1 MLYIHICGNKNNNVI
16 SDRRFASLV
25 LFRFY
30 SILSWC
36 SAVGQL
42 TVPAGGF
49 IMEILWLAQEEVTSV
64 MDMSS
69 DMQVVERAFRQ
80 HGLGRV
86 QMPPKSYLYYTAYN
100 GDLRTMPAYLEEEN
114 ITGVKI
120 VNVHPGNPDRGL
132 PTVMALIVL
141 LSPET
146 GAPVAIMDGTYLTD
160 VRTGAAGGIAAKYL
174 ARKDSK
180 VIGLVGAGN
189 QAKTQL
195 EALCEAFE
203 PELVR
208 VTSRTKESSEKFI
221 REMADITPSEIRYEE
236 NVEKVC
242 DCDILVTTTPTRK
255 PIVKAQWIKDG
266 THINAIGADAVGKEE
281 LDPELLIRS
290 KVIVDDIVQ
299 ALHSGEV
306 NVPLSKHYISENDI
320 HAELGEVIVG
330 LKPGRTSDEEITIF
344 DSTGLA
350 IQDVASAH
358 LVYERAVS
366 KGLGKQ
372 VLMF

>member
-1 MLYIHICGNKNNNVI
+1 
-16 SDRRFASLV
+16 
-25 LFRFY
+25 
-30 SILSWC
+30 
-36 SAVGQL
+36 
-42 TVPAGGF
+42 
-49 IMEILWLAQEEVTSV
+49 MEILWLAQEEVTSV
-64 MDMSS
+64 IDMSS

-141 LSPET
+141 ISPET
-146 GAPVAIMDGTYLTD
+146 GAPMAIMDGTYLTD
-160 VRTGAAGGIAAKYL
+160 IRTGAAGGIAAKYL

-195 EALCEAFE
+195 KALCEVFE

-208 VTSRTKESSEKFI
+208 VTSRTKESSEQFI
-221 REMADITPSEIRYEE
+221 REMANITPCEIRYEE
-236 NVEKVC
+236 NIKKVC
-242 DCDILVTTTPTRK
+242 DCDILVTTTPSRK
-255 PIVKAQWIKDG
+255 PIVKAQWINEG

-290 KVIVDDIVQ
+290 KIIVDDVIQ

-330 LKPGRTSDEEITIF
+330 LKPGRTNDEEITIF

>member
-1 MLYIHICGNKNNNVI
+1 
-16 SDRRFASLV
+16 
-25 LFRFY
+25 
-30 SILSWC
+30 
-36 SAVGQL
+36 
-42 TVPAGGF
+42 
-49 IMEILWLAQEEVTSV
+49 MEVLWLTQEEVKSV
-64 MDMSS
+64 MDMHS
-69 DMQVVERAFRQ
+69 DMQVVERAFKQ
-80 HGLGRV
+80 HGLGKV

-100 GDLRTMPAYLEEEN
+100 GDLRTMPAYLEEED

-120 VNVHPGNPDRGL
+120 VNVHPGNPALGL

-141 LSPET
+141 ISPQT
-146 GAPVAIMDGTYLTD
+146 GAPIAIMDGTYLTD
-160 VRTGAAGGIAAKYL
+160 IRTGAAGGIAAKYL

-189 QAKTQL
+189 QARTQL
-195 EALCEAFE
+195 EALSEVFE
-203 PELVR
+203 PELVK
-208 VTSRTKESSEKFI
+208 VTSRTKESCEQFI
-221 REMADITPSEIRYEE
+221 REAADIISCEIRYEE
-236 NVEKVC
+236 TIENVC

-255 PIVKAQWIKDG
+255 PIVKAQWIKEG

-281 LDPELLIRS
+281 LDPELIIRS
-290 KVIVDDIVQ
+290 KIVVDDIVQ

-320 HAELGEVIVG
+320 HAQLGEVIVG
-330 LKPGRTSDEEITIF
+330 LKPGRTSEEEITIF

-358 LVYERAVS
+358 LVYQRALS

-372 VLMF
+372 VRMF

>member
-1 MLYIHICGNKNNNVI
+1 
-16 SDRRFASLV
+16 
-25 LFRFY
+25 
-30 SILSWC
+30 
-36 SAVGQL
+36 
-42 TVPAGGF
+42 
-49 IMEILWLAQEEVTSV
+49 MEVLWLTQEEVKSV
-64 MDMSS
+64 MDMHS

-80 HGLGRV
+80 HGLGKV

-100 GDLRTMPAYLEEEN
+100 GDLRTMPAYLEEED

-120 VNVHPGNPDRGL
+120 VNVHPGNPALGL

-141 LSPET
+141 ISPKT
-146 GAPVAIMDGTYLTD
+146 GAPIAIMDGTYLTD
-160 VRTGAAGGIAAKYL
+160 IRTGAAGGIAAKYL

-180 VIGLVGAGN
+180 VIGMVGAGN
-189 QAKTQL
+189 QARTQL
-195 EALCEAFE
+195 EALSEVFE
-203 PELVR
+203 PELVK
-208 VTSRTKESSEKFI
+208 VTSRTKESCEQFI
-221 REMADITPSEIRYEE
+221 REAADIISCEIRYEE
-236 NVEKVC
+236 TIENVC

-255 PIVKAQWIKDG
+255 PIVKAQWIKEG

-281 LDPELLIRS
+281 LDPELIIRS
-290 KVIVDDIVQ
+290 KIVVDDIVQ

-320 HAELGEVIVG
+320 HAQLGEVIVG
-330 LKPGRTSDEEITIF
+330 LKPGRTSEEEITIF

-358 LVYERAVS
+358 LVYQRALS

-372 VLMF
+372 VRMF

>member
-1 MLYIHICGNKNNNVI
+1 
-16 SDRRFASLV
+16 
-25 LFRFY
+25 
-30 SILSWC
+30 
-36 SAVGQL
+36 
-42 TVPAGGF
+42 
-49 IMEILWLAQEEVTSV
+49 MEVLWLAQDEVKSV
-64 MDMSS
+64 MDMRS
-69 DMQVVERAFRQ
+69 DMQVVESAFRQ
-80 HGLGRV
+80 HGLGKV

-100 GDLRTMPAYLEEEN
+100 GDLRTMPAYLEEED

-120 VNVHPGNPDRGL
+120 VNVHPGNPARGL

-141 LSPET
+141 ISPET

-160 VRTGAAGGIAAKYL
+160 IRTGAAGGIAAKYL

-180 VIGLVGAGN
+180 VIGMVGTGN

-195 EALCEAFE
+195 EALLEVFK

-208 VTSRTKESSEKFI
+208 ITSRTKESCNQFI
-221 REMADITPSEIRYEE
+221 QETANFVSCEVRYEE
-236 NVEKVC
+236 NIEEVC
-242 DCDILVTTTPTRK
+242 DCDILVTTTPSRK
-255 PIVKAQWIKDG
+255 PIVKAKWIKEG

-290 KVIVDDIVQ
+290 KIVVDDIVQ

-320 HAELGEVIVG
+320 HAQLGEVITG
-330 LKPGRTSDEEITIF
+330 SKPGRTSEDEITIF

-366 KGLGKQ
+366 KGLGRQ
-372 VLMF
+372 VRIF

>member
-1 MLYIHICGNKNNNVI
+1 
-16 SDRRFASLV
+16 
-25 LFRFY
+25 
-30 SILSWC
+30 
-36 SAVGQL
+36 
-42 TVPAGGF
+42 
-49 IMEILWLAQEEVTSV
+49 MEVLWLTQEEVKSV
-64 MDMSS
+64 MDMHS

-80 HGLGRV
+80 HGLGKV

-100 GDLRTMPAYLEEEN
+100 GDLRTMPAYLEEED

-120 VNVHPGNPDRGL
+120 VNVHPGNPALGL

-141 LSPET
+141 ISPQT
-146 GAPVAIMDGTYLTD
+146 GAPIAIMDGTYLTD
-160 VRTGAAGGIAAKYL
+160 IRTGAAGGIAVKYL

-180 VIGLVGAGN
+180 VIGMVGAGN
-189 QAKTQL
+189 QARTQL
-195 EALCEAFE
+195 EALSEVFE
-203 PELVR
+203 PELVK
-208 VTSRTKESSEKFI
+208 VTSRTKESCEQFI
-221 REMADITPSEIRYEE
+221 REAADIISCEIRYEE
-236 NVEKVC
+236 TIENVC

-255 PIVKAQWIKDG
+255 PIVKAQWIKEG

-281 LDPELLIRS
+281 LDPELIIRS
-290 KVIVDDIVQ
+290 KIVVDDIVQ

-320 HAELGEVIVG
+320 HAQLGEVIVG
-330 LKPGRTSDEEITIF
+330 LKPGRTSEEEITIF

-358 LVYERAVS
+358 LVYQRALS

-372 VLMF
+372 VRMF

>member
-1 MLYIHICGNKNNNVI
+1 
-16 SDRRFASLV
+16 
-25 LFRFY
+25 
-30 SILSWC
+30 
-36 SAVGQL
+36 
-42 TVPAGGF
+42 
-49 IMEILWLAQEEVTSV
+49 MEILWLAQEEVINV
-64 MDMSS
+64 IDMSS

-141 LSPET
+141 ISPET
-146 GAPVAIMDGTYLTD
+146 GVPVAIMDGTYLTD

-195 EALCEAFE
+195 KALCEVFE

-208 VTSRTKESSEKFI
+208 VTSRTKESSEQFI
-221 REMADITPSEIRYEE
+221 REMADTTPCEIHYEE
-236 NVEKVC
+236 NIEKVC
-242 DCDILVTTTPTRK
+242 NCDILVTTTPTRK
-255 PIVKAQWIKDG
+255 PIVKAQWIKEG

-290 KVIVDDIVQ
+290 KIIVDDIVQ

-372 VLMF
+372 VIMF

>member
-1 MLYIHICGNKNNNVI
+1 
-16 SDRRFASLV
+16 
-25 LFRFY
+25 
-30 SILSWC
+30 
-36 SAVGQL
+36 
-42 TVPAGGF
+42 
-49 IMEILWLAQEEVTSV
+49 
-64 MDMSS
+64 
-69 DMQVVERAFRQ
+69 
-80 HGLGRV
+80 
-86 QMPPKSYLYYTAYN
+86 
-100 GDLRTMPAYLEEEN
+100 MPAYLEEEN

-195 EALCEAFE
+195 EALCEVFE

>member
-1 MLYIHICGNKNNNVI
+1 
-16 SDRRFASLV
+16 
-25 LFRFY
+25 
-30 SILSWC
+30 
-36 SAVGQL
+36 
-42 TVPAGGF
+42 
-49 IMEILWLAQEEVTSV
+49 MEVLWLTQEEVKSV
-64 MDMSS
+64 MDMHS

-80 HGLGRV
+80 HGLGKV

-100 GDLRTMPAYLEEEN
+100 GDLRTMPAYLEEED

-120 VNVHPGNPDRGL
+120 VNVHPGNPALGL

-141 LSPET
+141 ISPQT
-146 GAPVAIMDGTYLTD
+146 GAPIAIMDGTYLTD
-160 VRTGAAGGIAAKYL
+160 IRTGAAGGIAVKYL

-180 VIGLVGAGN
+180 VIGMVGAGN
-189 QAKTQL
+189 QARTQL
-195 EALCEAFE
+195 EALSEVFE
-203 PELVR
+203 PELVK
-208 VTSRTKESSEKFI
+208 VTSRTKESCERFI
-221 REMADITPSEIRYEE
+221 REAADIISCEIRYEE
-236 NVEKVC
+236 TIENVC

-255 PIVKAQWIKDG
+255 PIVKAQWIKEG

-281 LDPELLIRS
+281 LDPELIIRS
-290 KVIVDDIVQ
+290 KIVVDDIVQ

-320 HAELGEVIVG
+320 HAQLGEVIVG
-330 LKPGRTSDEEITIF
+330 LKPGRTSEEEITIF

-358 LVYERAVS
+358 LVYQRALS

-372 VLMF
+372 VRMF

>member
-1 MLYIHICGNKNNNVI
+1 
-16 SDRRFASLV
+16 
-25 LFRFY
+25 
-30 SILSWC
+30 
-36 SAVGQL
+36 
-42 TVPAGGF
+42 
-49 IMEILWLAQEEVTSV
+49 MEILWLAQEEVTSV

-86 QMPPKSYLYYTAYN
+86 QMPPKSYLYYTEYN

-120 VNVHPGNPDRGL
+120 VNVHPGNPARGL

-141 LSPET
+141 ISPET

-180 VIGLVGAGN
+180 IIGLVGTGN

-195 EALCEAFE
+195 EALCEVFQ
-203 PELVR
+203 PELIR
-208 VTSRTKESSEKFI
+208 VTSRTKESSEQFI
-221 REMADITPSEIRYEE
+221 REMADITPCEIRYEE
-236 NVEKVC
+236 NIEKVC

-255 PIVKAQWIKDG
+255 PIVKAQWIKEG

-281 LDPELLIRS
+281 LDPELLLRS
-290 KVIVDDIVQ
+290 KIIVDDIVQ

>member
-1 MLYIHICGNKNNNVI
+1 
-16 SDRRFASLV
+16 
-25 LFRFY
+25 
-30 SILSWC
+30 
-36 SAVGQL
+36 
-42 TVPAGGF
+42 
-49 IMEILWLAQEEVTSV
+49 MEVLWLTQEEVKSV
-64 MDMSS
+64 IDMHS

-100 GDLRTMPAYLEEEN
+100 GDLRTMPAYLEEED

-120 VNVHPGNPDRGL
+120 VNVHPGNPARGL

-141 LSPET
+141 ISPET

-160 VRTGAAGGIAAKYL
+160 IRTGAAGGIAAKYL

-180 VIGLVGAGN
+180 IIGMVGAGN

-195 EALCEAFE
+195 EALCEVFE
-203 PELVR
+203 PELVKI
-208 VTSRTKESSEKFI
+208 TSRTKESCVGFI
-221 REMADITPSEIRYEE
+221 RDMKEVVPCEIQSKDKIEE
-236 NVEKVC
+236 VC
-242 DCDILVTTTPTRK
+242 DCDILVTTTPSRK
-255 PIVKAQWIKDG
+255 PIVKAQWVKEG

-290 KVIVDDIVQ
+290 KIVVDDIVQ

-320 HAELGEVIVG
+320 HAQLGEVIAG
-330 LKPGRTSDEEITIF
+330 LKPGRTSEEEITIF

-350 IQDVASAH
+350 IQDVATAH

-366 KGLGKQ
+366 QGLGRQ
-372 VLMF
+372 VMIF

>member
-1 MLYIHICGNKNNNVI
+1 MH
-16 SDRRFASLV
+16 
-25 LFRFY
+25 
-30 SILSWC
+30 
-36 SAVGQL
+36 
-42 TVPAGGF
+42 
-49 IMEILWLAQEEVTSV
+49 
-64 MDMSS
+64 S

-80 HGLGRV
+80 HGLGKV

-100 GDLRTMPAYLEEEN
+100 GDLRTMPAYLEEED

-120 VNVHPGNPDRGL
+120 VNVHPGNPALGL

-141 LSPET
+141 ISPQT
-146 GAPVAIMDGTYLTD
+146 GAPIAIMDGTYLTD
-160 VRTGAAGGIAAKYL
+160 IRTGAAGGIAAKYL

-180 VIGLVGAGN
+180 VIGMVGAGN
-189 QAKTQL
+189 QARTQL
-195 EALCEAFE
+195 EALSEVFE
-203 PELVR
+203 PELVK
-208 VTSRTKESSEKFI
+208 VTSRTKESCEQFI
-221 REMADITPSEIRYEE
+221 REAADIISCEIRYEE
-236 NVEKVC
+236 TIENVC

-255 PIVKAQWIKDG
+255 PIVKAQWIKEG

-281 LDPELLIRS
+281 LDPELIIRS
-290 KVIVDDIVQ
+290 KIVVDDIVQ

-320 HAELGEVIVG
+320 HAQLGEVIVG
-330 LKPGRTSDEEITIF
+330 LKPGRTSEEEITIF

-358 LVYERAVS
+358 LVYQRALS

-372 VLMF
+372 VRMF

>member
-1 MLYIHICGNKNNNVI
+1 MDV
-16 SDRRFASLV
+16 
-25 LFRFY
+25 
-30 SILSWC
+30 
-36 SAVGQL
+36 
-42 TVPAGGF
+42 
-49 IMEILWLAQEEVTSV
+49 LWLAQDEVKSV
-64 MDMSS
+64 IDMRS
-69 DMQVVERAFRQ
+69 DMQVVESAFRQ
-80 HGLGRV
+80 HGLGKV

-100 GDLRTMPAYLEEEN
+100 GDLRTMPAYLEEED

-120 VNVHPGNPDRGL
+120 VNVHPGNPARGL

-141 LSPET
+141 ISPET

-160 VRTGAAGGIAAKYL
+160 IRTGAAGGIAAKYL

-180 VIGLVGAGN
+180 VIGMVGTGN

-195 EALCEAFE
+195 EALFE
-203 PELVR
+203 VFKPELVR
-208 VTSRTKESSEKFI
+208 ITSRTKESCKQFI
-221 REMADITPSEIRYEE
+221 QEAANFVSCEVRYEE
-236 NVEKVC
+236 NIEKVC
-242 DCDILVTTTPTRK
+242 DCDILVTTTPSRK
-255 PIVKAQWIKDG
+255 PIIKAKWIKEG

-290 KVIVDDIVQ
+290 KIVVDDIVQ

-320 HAELGEVIVG
+320 HAQLGEVITG
-330 LKPGRTSDEEITIF
+330 SKPGRTSEDEITIF

-366 KGLGKQ
+366 KGLGRQ
-372 VLMF
+372 VRMF

>member
-1 MLYIHICGNKNNNVI
+1 
-16 SDRRFASLV
+16 
-25 LFRFY
+25 
-30 SILSWC
+30 
-36 SAVGQL
+36 
-42 TVPAGGF
+42 
-49 IMEILWLAQEEVTSV
+49 MEILWLAQEEVINV
-64 MDMSS
+64 IDMSS

-141 LSPET
+141 ISPET
-146 GAPVAIMDGTYLTD
+146 GVPVAIMDGTYLTD

-195 EALCEAFE
+195 KALCEVFE

-208 VTSRTKESSEKFI
+208 VTSSTKESSEQFI
-221 REMADITPSEIRYEE
+221 REMADTTPCEIRYEE
-236 NVEKVC
+236 NIEKVC
-242 DCDILVTTTPTRK
+242 NCDILVTTTPTRK
-255 PIVKAQWIKDG
+255 PIVKAQWIKEG

-290 KVIVDDIVQ
+290 KIIVDDIVQ

>member
-1 MLYIHICGNKNNNVI
+1 
-16 SDRRFASLV
+16 
-25 LFRFY
+25 
-30 SILSWC
+30 
-36 SAVGQL
+36 
-42 TVPAGGF
+42 
-49 IMEILWLAQEEVTSV
+49 MEVLWLAQEEVKSV
-64 MDMSS
+64 MDMHS

-132 PTVMALIVL
+132 PTVMALIIL
-141 LSPET
+141 ISPET

-160 VRTGAAGGIAAKYL
+160 IRTGAAGGIAAKYL

-195 EALCEAFE
+195 EALLEVFD
-203 PELVR
+203 PEMVKI
-208 VTSRTKESSEKFI
+208 TSRTEESCKQFI
-221 REMADITPSEIRYEE
+221 REMADITPCEIRYEKSI
-236 NVEKVC
+236 EKVC
-242 DCDILVTTTPTRK
+242 NCDILVTTTPTRK
-255 PIVKAQWIKDG
+255 PIVKAQWIKEG

-290 KVIVDDIVQ
+290 KIVVDDIVQ

-320 HAELGEVIVG
+320 HAQLGEVITG
-330 LKPGRTSDEEITIF
+330 LKPGRTSEEEITIF

-358 LVYERAVS
+358 LAYERAIS
-366 KGLGKQ
+366 RGLGRQ
-372 VLMF
+372 VRMF

>member
-1 MLYIHICGNKNNNVI
+1 
-16 SDRRFASLV
+16 
-25 LFRFY
+25 
-30 SILSWC
+30 
-36 SAVGQL
+36 
-42 TVPAGGF
+42 
-49 IMEILWLAQEEVTSV
+49 MEVLWLAQEEVKSV
-64 MDMSS
+64 MDMHS
-69 DMQVVERAFRQ
+69 DMQVVERAFKQ

-132 PTVMALIVL
+132 PTVMALIIL
-141 LSPET
+141 ISPET

-160 VRTGAAGGIAAKYL
+160 IRTGAAGGIAAKYL

-195 EALCEAFE
+195 EALLEVFD
-203 PELVR
+203 PEMVKI
-208 VTSRTKESSEKFI
+208 TSRTEESCKQFI
-221 REMADITPSEIRYEE
+221 GEMADITPCEIRYEKSI
-236 NVEKVC
+236 EKVC
-242 DCDILVTTTPTRK
+242 NCDILVTTTPTRK
-255 PIVKAQWIKDG
+255 PIVKAQWIKEG

-290 KVIVDDIVQ
+290 KIVVDDIVQ

-320 HAELGEVIVG
+320 HAQLGEVITG
-330 LKPGRTSDEEITIF
+330 LKPGRTSEEEITIF

-358 LVYERAVS
+358 LAYERAIS
-366 KGLGKQ
+366 RGLGRQ
-372 VLMF
+372 VRMF

>member
-1 MLYIHICGNKNNNVI
+1 
-16 SDRRFASLV
+16 
-25 LFRFY
+25 
-30 SILSWC
+30 
-36 SAVGQL
+36 
-42 TVPAGGF
+42 
-49 IMEILWLAQEEVTSV
+49 
-64 MDMSS
+64 
-69 DMQVVERAFRQ
+69 
-80 HGLGRV
+80 
-86 QMPPKSYLYYTAYN
+86 MPPKSYLYYTAYN

-120 VNVHPGNPDRGL
+120 VNVHPGNPARGL

-141 LSPET
+141 ISPET
-146 GAPVAIMDGTYLTD
+146 GAPIAVMDGTYLTD

-195 EALCEAFE
+195 EALCEIFE
-203 PELVR
+203 PGLVR
-208 VTSRTKESSEKFI
+208 VTSRTKESSEQLI
-221 REMADITPSEIRYEE
+221 REMAGITPCEIHYEDSI
-236 NVEKVC
+236 EKVC
-242 DCDILVTTTPTRK
+242 DCDILVTATPTRK
-255 PIVKAQWIKDG
+255 PIVKAQWIKEG
-266 THINAIGADAVGKEE
+266 THINAIGADAIGKEE

-290 KVIVDDIVQ
+290 KIIVDDMVQ

-320 HAELGEVIVG
+320 HAQLGEVIVG
-330 LKPGRTSDEEITIF
+330 LKPGRTSEEEITIF

-366 KGLGKQ
+366 NGLGMK
-372 VLMF
+372 VKMF